1 MLSGGDERKSRDE
14 RKYLNILFCIND
26 TLFRQTLLCLMN
38 EEEYYDYDEPP
49 KHYGPIYALTPQ
61 EYDALLSIEDESTRL
76 CRWPVAFAEHLISC

>member
-1 MLSGGDERKSRDE
+1 
-14 RKYLNILFCIND
+14 
-26 TLFRQTLLCLMN
+26 MN